1 MPKIPLPVRQ
11 GEFFVHKNR
20 GNWGKEPALDLTKI

>member
-11 GEFFVHKNR
+11 RDFFVHKNG
-20 GNWGKEPALDLTKI
+20 GNWGKEAVLDLTKS